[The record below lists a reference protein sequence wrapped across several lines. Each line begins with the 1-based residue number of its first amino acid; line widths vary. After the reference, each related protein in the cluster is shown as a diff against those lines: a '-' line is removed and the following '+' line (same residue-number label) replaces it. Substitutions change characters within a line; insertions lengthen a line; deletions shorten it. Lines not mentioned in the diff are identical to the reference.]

1 MESSKETT
9 LDEKRVVLDP
19 RRCGTNKG
27 DRAVREQR
35 NTEGGGEVGGSRV
48 KETSREQYQERVVNC
63 VEFP

>member
-9 LDEKRVVLDP
+9 LDEKRVVLDL

-35 NTEGGGEVGGSRV
+35 EIWRMGGRWGEVESKKPAESSTRRG
-48 KETSREQYQERVVNC
+48 
-63 VEFP
+63 